1 MQILGMRWIGMN
13 HRTSIC
19 IIILITVI
27 LLLILEIW
35 YGRNLQNENITTEI
49 PESTQT
55 DTMVVASTPDVP
67 EYAYIVRELDESLVV
82 YLGDGQTVYMETG
95 IRSSRLNSQM
105 QEQII
110 KGIGFFDDESLY
122 EFLENYSS

>member
-1 MQILGMRWIGMN
+1 
-13 HRTSIC
+13 
-19 IIILITVI
+19 
-27 LLLILEIW
+27 LLILEIW

-110 KGIGFFDDESLY
+110 KGIGFFDEESLY